1 MNKQNVK
8 WWLWL
13 LLLLPAALAAQRF
26 TLSGFVTDKASGERL
41 KGVSIILPGKNLGTT
56 SNSFGFFSLTLPA
69 DSIDVMVSFSG
80 FQPYENRFYLGQNLE
95 LSIALEPLPKTQE
108 AVVLK
113 AVRRTA
119 IQNRTQMSSV
129 DVPIETIK
137 SLPRFLGEA
146 DVLKAI
152 QLLPGVQSGNEG
164 QSGIYVRGGGPDQNL
179 ILLDG
184 VPVYNVSHLFGFFSV
199 FNADAIKSVELIK
212 GGFPARYG
220 GRLSSVLDIQMKEGN
235 KNQLHGEGGIG
246 LVASRLTLEGP
257 FKKGKESSFMISG
270 RRTYIDIL
278 AQPIIQSQSD
288 GTKVGYFFYDLNAKV
303 NLKLSNKDHL
313 YISSYFGRDKFYLKE
328 KDREYSFN
336 NSLFWGN
343 ITAVARWNHLFTNKI
358 FGNLTAYLS
367 KYDFEVKSE
376 EKSRTDNT
384 DFFRLRYFSGI
395 RDVSFKYDFDI
406 IPNPNHFIKAGT
418 GVVFH
423 QYKPGA
429 IQSKVGS
436 SSGGGTGI
444 DTLLKDRFINS
455 VETDTYIEDDIRIT
469 PKLKAN
475 VGLHFTTFTVDG
487 KTFASLQPRAAVRY
501 LLNNDLSV
509 KASYAQMNQYIHL
522 LTNSGLGLPTD
533 LWVPVTQRVPPQLS
547 HQVAAGLAYNL
558 DNRYEFSWEAYY
570 KTMRNVIEY
579 SEGASYLDPTSSWE
593 DKVQVGDARSY
604 GTELFIQ
611 RKKGRLTGLL
621 GYTLSWTDRQFA
633 NVNQGRR
640 FPYRYDRRH
649 DFKIAV
655 VYQLSKK
662 IEVSADWVYGTGQAI
677 SLPAEKY
684 IDQFGTE
691 VLVYKERN
699 GYRMPANHRMDV
711 SISFNKQKKK
721 WSRSWIISVYN
732 VYNRLNPFYIYL
744 GEKDTPPFDPVFKQ
758 AALFPI
764 IPSIS
769 YQFKF

>member
-1 MNKQNVK
+1 MKHCTKCV
-8 WWLWL
+8 LAL
-13 LLLLPAALAAQRF
+13 LLALPCTAMAQRF

-41 KGVSIILPGKNLGTT
+41 KGVSVAITGQNLGTT
-56 SNSFGFFSLTLPA
+56 SNSYGFFSITLPA
-69 DSIDVMVSFSG
+69 DSIDVLVSFSG
-80 FQPYENRFYLGQNLE
+80 YQPFERRIYLGQHME
-95 LSIALEPLPKTQE
+95 LAVALEPVPKTQE
-108 AVVLK
+108 AVVVK

-146 DVLKAI
+146 DVMKAI

-235 KNQLHGEGGIG
+235 KKQLHGEGGIG
-246 LVASRLTLEGP
+246 FVASRLTLEGP
-257 FKKGKESSFMISG
+257 FKKGKESSFMVSG
-270 RRTYIDIL
+270 RRTYIDLIARPL
-278 AQPIIQSQSD
+278 IKADEGID
-288 GTKVGYFFYDLNAKV
+288 LGYFFYDLNAKV
-303 NLKLSNKDHL
+303 NLKLSEKDHL
-313 YISSYFGRDKFYLKE
+313 YISGYFGRDKFYVREKE
-328 KDREYSFN
+328 DDYSFN

-343 ITAVARWNHLFTNKI
+343 ATAVARWNHLFSNKV
-358 FGNLTAYLS
+358 FGNLTAHLS

-376 EKSRTDNT
+376 ERSRSAGSD

-395 RDVSFKYDFDI
+395 QDLSFKYDLDI
-406 IPNPNHFIKAGT
+406 LPNPNHFIKAGT

-423 QYKPGA
+423 HYKPGA
-429 IQSKVGS
+429 IQLKETGS
-436 SSGGGTGI
+436 FSSGI
-444 DTLLKDRFINS
+444 DTLLKDRFVRS

-475 VGLHFTTFTVDG
+475 LGLHFTTFTVDG
-487 KTFASLQPRAAVRY
+487 KTFASLQPRVAARY
-501 LLNNDLSV
+501 LLTDNLSA

-522 LTNSGLGLPTD
+522 LTNSGIGLPTD
-533 LWVPVTQRVPPQLS
+533 LWVPVTQRVPPQVA
-547 HQVAAGLAYNL
+547 HQVATGLAYNL
-558 DNRYEFSWEAYY
+558 NDRYEFSVEGYY

-579 SEGASYLDPTSSWE
+579 AEGATYLDPTSNWE
-593 DKVQVGDARSY
+593 NKVEVGNARSY
-604 GTELFIQ
+604 GAELFIQ
-611 RKKGRLTGLL
+611 RKKGRLTGLM
-621 GYTLSWTDRQFA
+621 GYTLSWTDRQFE
-633 NVNQGRR
+633 NINLGKR

-649 DFKIAV
+649 DLKLAV

-677 SLPAEKY
+677 SLPSEKY
-684 IDQFGTE
+684 IDASGNE

-699 GYRMPANHRMDV
+699 GFRLPANHRLDV

-721 WSRSWIISVYN
+721 WARSWVVSIYN
-732 VYNRLNPFYIYL
+732 VYNRMNPFYIIL
-744 GEKDTPPFDPVFKQ
+744 DSRNTPPYDPVFKQ
-758 AALFPI
+758 VSLFPI